1 MKKYGRTPGIY
12 KVSTHQKKGEKWK
25 VIATRQIAGRQVKKT
40 RTVYGSYLA
49 AQKTKEALKKEL
61 QSLSALPMIKAPES
75 FPTLNDYAQFWMS
88 SKRASLRVKT
98 VEMYAH
104 VLKSQLLPVMGDMP
118 CDEITRLHLKAY
130 SMFLEQKRRT
140 TCKGESIPYAQDTL
154 RGFWRVSLQLLRD
167 MAADLELSDMTQRLK
182 GPSSKRQGVRER
194 TTLTEKELSKL
205 LFTVK
210 ASFPWVYLEVLTMAL
225 TGLRAGEVYALT
237 FSDVITTP
245 DNAGYTLRV
254 SKSAVHTQRGWQ
266 LTETKTKNERLIP
279 ISDYL
284 AEKIEEKKRALGL
297 IGEHRG
303 LIFPS
308 NRGGFRHVSSLSKP
322 LFRASKA
329 AGLTISVTPQ
339 VLRRTF
345 NTLIK
350 KRAVGSDLALRDMMG
365 HVSSDMTSLY
375 FRSNDE
381 EKRAIVLD
389 FCGAIGSRG
398 TP

>member
-1 MKKYGRTPGIY
+1 M
-12 KVSTHQKKGEKWK
+12 
-25 VIATRQIAGRQVKKT
+25 
-40 RTVYGSYLA
+40 
-49 AQKTKEALKKEL
+49 
-61 QSLSALPMIKAPES
+61 
-75 FPTLNDYAQFWMS
+75 
-88 SKRASLRVKT
+88 SLRVKT

-140 TCKGESIPYAQDTL
+140 TRKGESIHYAQDTL

-284 AEKIEEKKRALGL
+284 AGKIEEKKRALGL
-297 IGEHRG
+297 IGDHRG

-322 LFRASKA
+322 LSRASKA

-398 TP
+398 GP